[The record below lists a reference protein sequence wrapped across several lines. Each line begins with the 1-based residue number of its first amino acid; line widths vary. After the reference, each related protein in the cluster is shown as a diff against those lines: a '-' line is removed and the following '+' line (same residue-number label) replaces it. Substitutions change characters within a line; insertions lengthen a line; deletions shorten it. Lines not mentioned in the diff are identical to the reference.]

1 MRAQGKCKL
10 HQRVTG
16 DSYETDNAV
25 MFKELLCCI
34 NISQYLMDEMVHFD
48 LL

>member
-1 MRAQGKCKL
+1 MREQGKCKL
-10 HQRVTG
+10 HQIVTE
-16 DSYETDNAV
+16 DSYETDNGV
-25 MFKELLCCI
+25 RVKELLCCI

>member
-1 MRAQGKCKL
+1 MREQGNANFT
-10 HQRVTG
+10 QTVTE
-16 DSYETDNAV
+16 DSYEIDNGV
-25 MFKELLCCI
+25 RVKKLLCCI